1 MLEVS
6 AFFNPERA
14 RSTSNNDNNVNFS
27 GEKKCNEAFRDIYFF
42 YNTRKNFES
51 NLVLVVVPVLESKA
65 LCFPIT

>member
-14 RSTSNNDNNVNFS
+14 RSTSNNDNNANFS
-27 GEKKCNEAFRDIYFF
+27 GEKKCNEAFWDIYFL
-42 YNTRKNFES
+42 TIREKNFKS
-51 NLVLVVVPVLESKA
+51 NVVLVVVPVLESKA